1 MIRLLIVDDVE
12 STREHLRKL
21 LGFETD
27 IEVCG
32 TADNGQA
39 AVDAA
44 QKLNPDVVLMDI
56 NMPVMDGIQATEKLA
71 QILPATPVII
81 MSVQGERD
89 YLRRAMQAGAREFLI
104 KPFSYDEL
112 VAAVRRVH
120 QLEQKKTGL
129 VRESDLGGAE
139 GSVRK
144 ERNRG
149 RVIVA
154 AGGKGGVGTS
164 LVSMNLASGLRRM
177 TGESVILVD
186 LDLQFGDIGI
196 MLNSDHSRTFVD
208 LLNQNE
214 QGKLL
219 DDDVLDEILLEGP
232 EGIRLLLSPPTP
244 ELADLVQI
252 DHLRSLLA
260 RLKERFDY
268 VIFDTACHLGE
279 LSLEVVEAAD
289 HIVLVTSASIPS
301 LKDTKLMLN
310 VLGSLNVPD
319 SSIVLVLNHTDS
331 TTGITRELTEKNLQF
346 TVAADIPYEPRAIGE
361 SILKA
366 TPVVLSQE
374 DTDISR
380 AYMRLVEY
388 VLPAD
393 LRSVVAAPAGNAQ
406 QDKKKQR
413 KLFGK

>member
-129 VRESDLGGAE
+129 VRESDLGRPDGT
-139 GSVRK
+139 VRK

-149 RVIVA
+149 RVIVTV
-154 AGGKGGVGTS
+154 GGKGGVGTS
-164 LVSMNLASGLRRM
+164 IVALNLAGGLRKM

-196 MLNSDHSRTFVD
+196 MLNRDHSRSFTD
-208 LLNQNE
+208 LINQNE
-214 QGKLL
+214 PGKLV
-219 DDDVLDEILLEGP
+219 DDDVLEEMLLEGP

-252 DHLRSLLA
+252 DHLRTLLA

-268 VIFDTACHLGE
+268 VLFDTACHLGE

-289 HIVLVTSASIPS
+289 YIVLVTGASIPS

-310 VLGSLNVPD
+310 VLGSLHVPD
-319 SSIVLVLNHTDS
+319 TSIVLVLNHTDT
-331 TTGITRELTEKNLQF
+331 TTGITKELTEKNLQF
-346 TVAADIPYEPRAIGE
+346 TVAADIPYDPRAIGD
-361 SILKA
+361 SIFKA
-366 TPVVLSQE
+366 SPVVLSQE

-393 LRSVVAAPAGNAQ
+393 LRSVVATPAAAGQ